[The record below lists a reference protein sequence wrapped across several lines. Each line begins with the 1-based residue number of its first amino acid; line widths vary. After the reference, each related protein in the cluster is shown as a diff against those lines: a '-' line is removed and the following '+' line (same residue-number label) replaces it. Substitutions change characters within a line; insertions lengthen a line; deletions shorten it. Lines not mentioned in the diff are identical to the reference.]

1 MYEKF
6 YGLRERPFTI
16 VPNPHYLYMSQKHKL
31 ALAHLR
37 YGLSEG
43 TGVVVL
49 TGGIGT
55 GKTTLLRHVLSKI
68 KNAVDMALIFNTNV
82 TGEELLRLIIREFE
96 AGKPGLDKTANLS
109 MLNDFLIDRFQR
121 GRRAIIIVDEAQN
134 LSREALEEVR
144 LLSNL
149 QGTTRPLLQIVLAG
163 QPELRKKLA
172 DPTLTQLAQRIT
184 STYHLTA
191 LSQED
196 VKAYI
201 CFRLAQAGGNPLLF
215 SNEAMEAIH
224 IASQGV
230 PRLINILCDAALLH
244 GFADEVPSIN
254 REIVDNVVGEMALTL
269 QTTDWTSLEEPSA
282 GLEVK
287 PDIEERLLAIERR
300 LTVQE
305 ERLAAWSTDAQLASL
320 ELDVL
325 KDQMQR
331 EGRLPSGEQVLSKVD
346 EKKSQ
351 ESPLVDGESMPQVV
365 SSEMKASE
373 ETSLFARLS
382 RFFRKQK

>member
-1 MYEKF
+1 MYEQF

-16 VPNPHYLYMSQKHKL
+16 VPNPQYLYMSQKHKL

-55 GKTTLLRHVLSKI
+55 GKTTLIRHILSKI
-68 KNAVDMALIFNTNV
+68 KTAVDIALIFNTNV
-82 TGEELLRLIIREFE
+82 TGEELLRLIIQEFE
-96 AGKPGLDKTANLS
+96 AGTPGMDKTANLS
-109 MLNDFLIDRFQR
+109 MLNDFLIDRFQC
-121 GRRAIIIVDEAQN
+121 GRRAIVIVDEAQN
-134 LSREALEEVR
+134 LSREALEEIR

-149 QGTTRPLLQIVLAG
+149 QGTTRPLLQIVLVG
-163 QPELRKKLA
+163 QPELRRKLA

-191 LSQED
+191 LSQEE

-201 CFRLAQAGGNPLLF
+201 YFRLAQAGGNPLLF
-215 SNEAMEAIH
+215 SDEAMEAVYM
-224 IASQGV
+224 ASKGV

-244 GFADEVPSIN
+244 GFADELPAIS
-254 REIVDNVVGEMALTL
+254 REVVDNVVEEMALTL
-269 QTTDWTSLEEPSA
+269 QSSDKSSLKEPSA

-287 PDIEERLLAIERR
+287 PDMEERLLAMERR
-300 LTVQE
+300 LTVLE
-305 ERLAAWSTDAQLASL
+305 ERLSAWGTDAQMISL
-320 ELDVL
+320 ELKTL

-331 EGRLPSGEQVLSKVD
+331 GGFL
-346 EKKSQ
+346 
-351 ESPLVDGESMPQVV
+351 
-365 SSEMKASE
+365 SSEEKALPETDEENNRIEPAPAHEAFVPVSE
-373 ETSLFARLS
+373 AEITQKGNVGLLERFQRL
-382 RFFRKQK
+382 FRKKA